1 MPNSRLPHFPLSAR
15 LPPDLTPNRLTRAVT
30 AMRAAGRPI
39 VDLTLSNPTRAGFDY
54 PADLLDPLSDRAA
67 LTYDPSAF
75 GALAAREAVA
85 REYERQ
91 GVAVSP
97 DRIVLTSSTSEAY
110 SLLFK
115 LLTDAGDE
123 VLVPRP
129 SYPLLDHLTQLDLLH
144 ARPYALRYEGAW
156 SIDVASIERAFASRT
171 RALLAVSP
179 NNPTGSF
186 VTEAELDWIAKTCA
200 PRNISVIVDEV
211 FADYDLEGG
220 APGRAG
226 RVLRRDDVLAFSLG
240 GLSKM
245 VGLPQVKLGWIAASG
260 PAPLVK
266 AALDRLE
273 LVCDTYLSVA
283 TPVQIAAA
291 QLLERG
297 AGVRAQIQA
306 RVSAN
311 DRWLRQSAAGTACT
325 VLNGQGGWYAVVRVP
340 RIAPEEQIVLDLLE
354 GEAILAHPGYFY
366 DFSREAYLVISLLV
380 DEGSFRDGA
389 GRLLRRFDATALS
402 ARAAR
407 NDTKDAASFAK
418 DYGGPPE
425 LHPAAPSPRP
435 GDSAIQGRPAA
446 RSVARPL
453 E

>member
-1 MPNSRLPHFPLSAR
+1 MPDSKLPHLRFSTRLPS
-15 LPPDLTPNRLTRAVT
+15 DLTPNRLTRAVSS
-30 AMRAAGRPI
+30 MRAARRPI
-39 VDLTLSNPTRAGFDY
+39 LDLTLSNPTRAGFEY
-54 PADLLDPLSDRAA
+54 PADLLALLSDRGA

-75 GALAAREAVA
+75 GALPAREAVA

-91 GVAVSP
+91 GVAVAP
-97 DRIVLTSSTSEAY
+97 DRIVLTSSSSEAY

-129 SYPLLDHLTQLDLLH
+129 SYPLFDHLTQLDLLR
-144 ARPYALRYEGAW
+144 ARPYALHYDGAW
-156 SIDVASIERAFASRT
+156 SIDVAGIERALNART
-171 RALLAVSP
+171 RALLVVSP

-186 VTEAELDWIAKTCA
+186 VTEDELDRIARICA
-200 PRNISVIVDEV
+200 ARNIAVIVDEV

-220 APGRAG
+220 ASGRAG

-283 TPVQIAAA
+283 TPVQIAAP

-297 AGVRAQIQA
+297 VGVRAQIQA
-306 RVSAN
+306 RVRAN
-311 DRWLRQSAAGTACT
+311 DRWLRQSAVGTACT
-325 VLNGQGGWYAVVRVP
+325 VLNSQGGWYAVVRVP

-354 GEAILAHPGYFY
+354 AEAILAHPGYFY

-380 DEGSFRDGA
+380 EEESFRDGV
-389 GRLLRRFDATALS
+389 GRLMRRFDAKHTSTTEDAAADALRAS
-402 ARAAR
+402 ARRAVDPDLSRPRLQQVAE
-407 NDTKDAASFAK
+407 K
-418 DYGGPPE
+418 
-425 LHPAAPSPRP
+425 PAT
-435 GDSAIQGRPAA
+435 
-446 RSVARPL
+446 
-453 E
+453 